1 MQQPNAFKV
10 LRILHTALL
19 IGMVIFN
26 IVGIVLVQQ
35 NIVPASGEDFERIFQ
50 VVCILVSGTGLIA
63 GFNLFKKKMI
73 VARNSTGPG
82 EQRMDLYRTACILW
96 WAMIEGPGLLA
107 TIGYIL
113 THNYAFFA
121 LGVFHLSCLFVFS
134 PRKANIIVLL
144 NLTPQEVARL
154 EGGAAQK

>member
-1 MQQPNAFKV
+1 MQQSNAFKV

-35 NIVPASGEDFERIFQ
+35 NVIPAGGEQLERSLQ
-50 VVCILVSGTGLIA
+50 VVCILVSGVMLLG

-73 VARNSTGPG
+73 AARNHTGPG
-82 EQRMDLYRTACILW
+82 EQRMDLYRAACILW

-113 THNYAFFA
+113 THNFAFFA
-121 LGVFHLSCLFVFS
+121 LAVFHLTVLFVFS
-134 PRKANIIVLL
+134 PRKANIVVLL
-144 NLTPQEVARL
+144 NLTPQEVAAL
-154 EGGAAQK
+154 EGTR